1 MRSLPLIAAAAVL
14 LLPSA
19 MTSVQADDVSGAERM
34 LCSIREVNFCG
45 PGLPCAGG
53 LPQEWN
59 VPDFIEID
67 LAAKELRTTR
77 ASDQNRKTPIRSFS
91 REDGELILTG
101 EEQGRAFAFS
111 IHEET
116 GDLTVTVAGWELG
129 GVGFGACTPLQ

>member
-1 MRSLPLIAAAAVL
+1 MRSLSRIAATVL
-14 LLPSA
+14 LLLPTA
-19 MTSVQADDVSGAERM
+19 LLPARADDVSGTERM

-53 LPQEWN
+53 LPQDWN

-77 ASDQNRKTPIRSFS
+77 ASEQNRKTPIRSFS
-91 REDGELILTG
+91 RENGDLILVG

-111 IHEET
+111 VHEQT
-116 GDLTVTVAGWELG
+116 GDLTVTLAGWEIG
-129 GVGFGACTPLQ
+129 GVGFGTCTPLP